1 MSEKSTQANIAPLFS
16 QGTSIIISVKDAGIS
31 SPLMSSSP
39 RIIPNAEV
47 LYVADANRCSSKST
61 TTLTG
66 IVGEKIRT
74 PRDDP
79 SKKAINKLDDQF
91 HSSPDEVQQ
100 INAVLPKVNII
111 PAVDTQEE
119 KTKGLSIE
127 AIIEETDSK
136 IMNDSIISIPSVSK
150 EEKTPPINTTK
161 PRSTLMNGNAVLR
174 KGSLLLMSKGS
185 KSQLDIPKSSS
196 PDASPRQ
203 ELESPSG
210 VLKIAM
216 NSCTEQ
222 HRPSSATKNMRS
234 GSLSERNSYAGWG
247 GTAMHDFVDHLLP
260 GHSDSAHAA
269 QPFSSNNRT
278 YGGGYRTHSNGKLP
292 SNQTITSNSSSSSYA
307 VNIDSKTVVDAEQDG
322 HAPAISPRLKSAT
335 AYRHAYALLYMN
347 KANKNARVT
356 SKIDNFLS
364 VAKDLQLKSLEREE
378 VAFMEERQDSP
389 VEEDVPQGPPEGA
402 EDVQEE
408 VITTPQ
414 RYIRKRM
421 PPSFLVSPPPPQ
433 RDTTAVSSPR
443 DIAISKDMII
453 SIQKQIRNY
462 TQIRDLHSPS
472 GLERLIQVKEQ
483 ERIDIR
489 STNCRSVNDFIKTK
503 SEHAQRQPEAVS
515 PPISAMARKSF
526 ARGELEKREKK
537 KLAFDDDIAV
547 CVAPLPSIPPPEVSS
562 KLVIEEGLSDS
573 APGNRSITVKFP
585 VTKSLGESHPSPSTP
600 SSPISMFRRKSW
612 YTHGKRG
619 STCTRLSV
627 DSSILDLASMQSE
640 PHKPDGSEQRSTTVE
655 KDPSLQEE
663 FETVLQDKPLDSEA
677 HPHTTTTT
685 TTTTTIKS
693 QHSSGI
699 KPFMSVHISKKPLN
713 GGADIQVSSHKYTK
727 RTTGAGNSSSFQN
740 DDGDDNNNHQNKNS
754 SSKNRYKLM
763 QYKHTG
769 TSNNN
774 NDAQSKYL
782 LSPDTPAAPANSH
795 PDRGSSPSVQD
806 RKNESLHKLISGYS
820 LIGSS
825 IIPANTSRPTTAETR
840 IFSQGAAGL
849 PSSQLNND
857 NNNNSRPNS
866 APMHSNRWRGHK
878 L

>member
-1 MSEKSTQANIAPLFS
+1 MSR
-16 QGTSIIISVKDAGIS
+16 
-31 SPLMSSSP
+31 SP

-47 LYVADANRCSSKST
+47 LYVADANRHSSKST

-79 SKKAINKLDDQF
+79 SKKAIYKLDDQF

-119 KTKGLSIE
+119 KTKVLSIE

-136 IMNDSIISIPSVSK
+136 MMNDSIISIPSFSK

-185 KSQLDIPKSSS
+185 KSQLDIQKSSS

-216 NSCTEQ
+216 NSGTEQ

-269 QPFSSNNRT
+269 QPFSSNNRM
-278 YGGGYRTHSNGKLP
+278 YGGGYRTHSNRKLP
-292 SNQTITSNSSSSSYA
+292 SNQTITSSSSSSSYA
-307 VNIDSKTVVDAEQDG
+307 VNIDSKTVVDAEQDDY
-322 HAPAISPRLKSAT
+322 APAISPRLKSAT

-378 VAFMEERQDSP
+378 VAFMEEKQDSP

-414 RYIRKRM
+414 RYIRKRV

-573 APGNRSITVKFP
+573 AQGNRSITVKFP

-619 STCTRLSV
+619 TMSTRLSV
-627 DSSILDLASMQSE
+627 DSSILDLASMQSQSE
-640 PHKPDGSEQRSTTVE
+640 PHKPDGSERRSTTGK
-655 KDPSLQEE
+655 KDPTLQEE

-677 HPHTTTTT
+677 HPTT

-693 QHSSGI
+693 RHSSGI

-713 GGADIQVSSHKYTK
+713 GVADIQVSSHKYTK

-740 DDGDDNNNHQNKNS
+740 DDDNNNNHQNKNS

-782 LSPDTPAAPANSH
+782 LSPDTPAAPHSH

-806 RKNESLHKLISGYS
+806 RKNESLRKLNSGYS

-857 NNNNSRPNS
+857 NNSNSRPNS